1 MRHNKS
7 DQAILLQQHMEEY
20 LDMTA
25 AAPAGIKKCSF
36 EDHPAKKNTAM

>member
-7 DQAILLQQHMEEY
+7 DQAILLQQHMEEC